1 MRLTSTNLY
10 QQVYFHKLTATNLY
24 FPVCTSNIQVQTE
37 LEGLQPLWKS
47 WEEIDVEASSNVTF
61 GFSKRVD
68 CIHMFSKKLVTLSQG
83 DYVWQAAVGSET
95 FNGL

>member
-1 MRLTSTNLY
+1 M
-10 QQVYFHKLTATNLY
+10 
-24 FPVCTSNIQVQTE
+24 QTE
-37 LEGLQPLWKS
+37 LEGLQPLWKL